1 MTRVQKTGTNSKK
14 QSEIKTP
21 TAFSLTT
28 EERLQILA
36 NLIIDR
42 ILENQKK
49 HISHVSQVKTY

>member
-1 MTRVQKTGTNSKK
+1 MTREQKTGTNTKK
-14 QSEIKTP
+14 QNETKTP

-49 HISHVSQVKTY
+49 RISHVSQVKTY